1 MMLKEQ
7 GQDDS
12 KDRNQFQ
19 LDLVGNLWELLLQKD
34 EIGVSGWLSQKR
46 M

>member
-1 MMLKEQ
+1 MVLKEQ

-12 KDRNQFQ
+12 TDRNQFQ
-19 LDLVGNLWELLLQKD
+19 LDLAGNLWELLLQKG